1 METMTTVVYGVQANS
16 PAPLF
21 RVGGSVVASCRP
33 VAGLLGQASGFAASG
48 SQVQSVAGVAPA
60 GAAQAL
66 GLRGYAGLV
75 RLAEQAVRLVEQAR
89 TDRRQVLL
97 AQIDG
102 EHDGIFSSNGSDNG
116 NTDGSSG
123 SKPMTPWGYRTSSP
137 PG

>member
-21 RVGGSVVASCRP
+21 RVVGGSVVASCRP
-33 VAGLLGQASGFAASG
+33 VAGLVEQACSGFASG
-48 SQVQSVAGVAPA
+48 SQVESVAGAAPA

-66 GLRGYAGLV
+66 GLRGYAGL
-75 RLAEQAVRLVEQAR
+75 ARLVQQAR

-97 AQIDG
+97 AQVDG
-102 EHDGIFSSNGSDNG
+102 EHDGIFSDNGSDNDG
-116 NTDGSSG
+116 TDGSNG